1 MVTATDKLQ
10 ADLIISPGWIVT
22 MTQQGKVLRDCSVVI
37 CEQKIA
43 AIMPTA
49 EARLRYSTDAEHRL
63 PDAVLMPGLVNTHG
77 HAAMSLLR
85 GFADDMPLQP
95 WLQEHIWPTEERWVS
110 EEFVRDGTELAIAEM
125 LLSGTTCFSDMYF
138 FPDQVAASIRKA
150 GMRAQIAFPVL
161 EFPSAWAR
169 NADEYIHKGLSLYDD
184 CKNDVLVDI
193 AFGPHATYTVSDES
207 LSKVVSLAG
216 ELDAPIQIH
225 LHETAQ
231 EVADAIAQDGC
242 CPLEKL
248 QQFGALTPLTQCAH
262 MTQVSDSDLSTLQES
277 GAHILHCPQSNMK
290 LASGFCPSQKLLDAG
305 VNVALGSDGA
315 ASNNSLNLFAA
326 VNLAALI
333 AKGATGNA
341 AAINAEQA
349 LRMATINGAKALG
362 REHEI
367 GSIEVGKYADLIAIN
382 MATIQSQPL
391 YNPLSQLV
399 YTDCARQLS
408 HLWVN
413 GKALVADGELQT
425 LDREE
430 IIGKARS
437 WQQKIGSN

>member
-1 MVTATDKLQ
+1 
-10 ADLIISPGWIVT
+10 
-22 MTQQGKVLRDCSVVI
+22 MTEPGKVLRDCSVVI
-37 CEQKIA
+37 CEGKIA

-49 EARLRYSTDAEHRL
+49 ETRLRYTIESEQRL
-63 PDAVLMPGLVNTHG
+63 PDAVLMPGLINTHG

-85 GFADDMPLQP
+85 GFADDMPLQS
-95 WLQEHIWPTEERWVS
+95 WLQEHIWPAEERWIS
-110 EEFVRDGTELAIAEM
+110 QTFVRDGTELAVAEM

-161 EFPSAWAR
+161 EFASAWAR
-169 NADEYIHKGLSLYDD
+169 NADEYIHKGLGLYDD
-184 CKNDVLVDI
+184 CKNDALVDV
-193 AFGPHATYTVSDES
+193 AFGPHATYTVSNES
-207 LSKVVSLAG
+207 LSKVVSLAD

-231 EVADAIAQDGC
+231 EVEDGIAQDGC
-242 CPLEKL
+242 SPLEKL
-248 QQFGALTPLTQCAH
+248 NQFGALTPLTQCAH
-262 MTQVSDSDLSTLQES
+262 MTQVSDSDIRTLEQT
-277 GAHILHCPQSNMK
+277 GAHVLHCPQSNMK
-290 LASGFCPSQKLLDAG
+290 LASGFCPTEKLLNAG
-305 VNVALGSDGA
+305 INVALGSDGA

-367 GSIEVGKYADLIAIN
+367 GSIEVGKCADLIAID
-382 MATIQSQPL
+382 MTSIQSQPL
-391 YNPLSQLV
+391 YNLLSQLV
-399 YTDCARQLS
+399 YTDCAQQLS

-413 GKALVADGELQT
+413 GRLLVADGKLQT
-425 LDREE
+425 LDQDE
-430 IIGKARS
+430 IISKARS
-437 WQQKIGSN
+437 WQEKIGPK